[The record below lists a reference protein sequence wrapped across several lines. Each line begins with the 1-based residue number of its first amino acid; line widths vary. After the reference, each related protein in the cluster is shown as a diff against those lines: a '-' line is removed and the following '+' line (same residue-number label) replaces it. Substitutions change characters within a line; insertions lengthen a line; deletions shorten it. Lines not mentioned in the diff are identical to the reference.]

1 MIRLGRA
8 LDAWNTP
15 AFRDVLKAELEQLDA
30 EQLPLQQGLS
40 HSSYACDDSIKVVII
55 SVSEEVGVIHATAGI
70 FYTGIIP
77 GCSCADDPSS
87 DDEYA
92 EYCEVRFDI
101 NRQTA
106 ETVVRLLSG

>member
-1 MIRLGRA
+1 
-8 LDAWNTP
+8 
-15 AFRDVLKAELEQLDA
+15 VLKTEIEQLDA

-40 HSSYACDDSIKVVII
+40 HSSYACDDSIKAVII
-55 SVSEEVGVIHATAGI
+55 SVSEEAGVIHATAGI

-77 GCSCADDPSS
+77 GCSCAADPST
-87 DDEYA
+87 DDEYT

-106 ETVVRLLSG
+106 ETAVRLLPG

>member
-1 MIRLGRA
+1 MIQLDKALG
-8 LDAWNTP
+8 AWDTP
-15 AFRDVLKAELEQLDA
+15 AFREVLKAEIGQLDA

-40 HSSYACDDSIKVVII
+40 HSSYACDDNIKVVII
-55 SVSEEVGVIHATAGI
+55 SVSAEAGVIHATAGI

-77 GCSCADDPSS
+77 GCSCADDPAPE
-87 DDEYA
+87 DEYA

-106 ETVVRLLSG
+106 ETAIHLLSD